1 MASSLLRRN
10 LYIVVLVGCFL
21 LILLTACGSDTSSAT
36 ISSSSNS
43 ASNSHTASP
52 ATTTATAL
60 NSLMV
65 LVGQPKAKM
74 LQGTTF
80 EVDGMLK
87 NGDSKQHDIY
97 LQVKLFDA
105 SGKQTGSAIENVD
118 NVAGGA
124 TVNYAIQGTT
134 SQPTWAKVEVTVQ
147 KVTEN
152 IGGSGTD

>member
-1 MASSLLRRN
+1 
-10 LYIVVLVGCFL
+10 
-21 LILLTACGSDTSSAT
+21 
-36 ISSSSNS
+36 
-43 ASNSHTASP
+43 
-52 ATTTATAL
+52 
-60 NSLMV
+60 MV

-87 NGDSKQHDIY
+87 NGDSKQHDIN

-134 SQPTWAKVEVTVQ
+134 SQPTWATVEVTVQ